1 MCLVIMASRVHPEIA
16 LIVAANRDELF
27 ARAAEPVGVLAPG
40 VVGGRDVLA
49 GGTWLAANRF
59 GVVAALT
66 NQPLA
71 TARPGA
77 PEGGRD
83 PSKHSRGE
91 LPLFLTR
98 FSSAAEAVAALVTE
112 CSPRD
117 YNACALLLGDRER
130 AFYVGMTHGERPE
143 VRELA
148 PGVHV
153 LENRPIAAESPKA
166 DHARAAVA
174 GLSGWP
180 VASLVERLGAVL
192 ADRTV
197 PPGAEAHHAAT
208 HDWRPAVVEAACVVA
223 GPYGTRTS
231 NIALVGREV
240 EVYATNAPPG
250 TAPFVRTPVRSS
262 L

>member
-1 MCLVIMASRVHPEIA
+1 MCLVIMASRVHLEMP

-27 ARAAEPVGVLAPG
+27 ARPAEPMGILEPG
-40 VVGGRDVLA
+40 IVGGRDVLA
-49 GGTWLAANRF
+49 GGTWLATNRF

-91 LPLFLTR
+91 LPLFLAR
-98 FSSAAEAVAALVTE
+98 FASAAEAVAALAAE
-112 CSPRD
+112 RSPRD
-117 YNACALLLGDRER
+117 YNACALLVGDRR
-130 AFYVGMTHGERPE
+130 QAFYVGMIHGERPE
-143 VRELA
+143 VRELTA
-148 PGVHV
+148 GVHV
-153 LENRPIAAESPKA
+153 LENRPLEAASPKA

-180 VASLVERLGAVL
+180 VTSLVERLGAVL

-197 PPGAEAHHAAT
+197 PQGAEALHAAT

-231 NIALVGREV
+231 NLALVGREV
-240 EVYATNAPPG
+240 DVYATNAPPG
-250 TAPFVRTPVRSS
+250 TAPFVRTAVGPSP
-262 L
+262 